1 MTDNSNLGLQTPQ
14 QARSRRTMQHI
25 LAATIELLKQKTF
38 DEISIQEIVDL
49 AGCSVGA
56 FYGRFKDK
64 GSLLHA
70 LDDQLTQVVIDL
82 IQGLTSEDA
91 AALTNLSDF
100 ITAVV
105 RTLYNLHVERRGLM
119 RTLLLAGRIETDSQF
134 REQEERINASL
145 SPVFLKLLSFR
156 EQIKHPNP
164 ELAIRFGLIQMHFAL
179 REMVLWDHPSES
191 IPVSG
196 DNLIHELVRGFLGYL
211 EYQEEIP
218 G

>member
-1 MTDNSNLGLQTPQ
+1 MAKNSNLGLQTPQ

-25 LAATIELLKQKTF
+25 MAATIELLKQKTF
-38 DEISIQEIVDL
+38 DEISIQEIVDR

-56 FYGRFKDK
+56 FYGRFIDK
-64 GSLLHA
+64 ESLLHA

-82 IQGLTSEDA
+82 IHALTSEDA
-91 AALTNLSDF
+91 ATYTNLSDF

-119 RTLLLAGRIETDSQF
+119 RTLLLAGRTETDTRF
-134 REQEERINASL
+134 REREERINAML
-145 SPVFLKLLSFR
+145 TPILLKLLSFR

-164 ELAIRFGLIQMHFAL
+164 DLAIRFGLIQMHFAL
-179 REMVLWDHPSES
+179 RETVLWDHPHES

-196 DNLIHELVRGFLGYL
+196 DDLIHELVRGFLGYL
-211 EYQEEIP
+211 EYQE
-218 G
+218 